1 MLQVCKSSFSN
12 ISCCCWFLSKLLV
25 DVPLTFITNRSDC
38 KMWIKWCTH
47 FSIARKNKSSPIN
60 LFIEIN
66 FREKKICAILKL
78 HFTKLTAIYILIK
91 FPTSHIYIYQ
101 RNIIIATSYENPSR
115 RIFLL
120 AFSGFIRFCPKHACY
135 PLYHLEHGIT
145 KATQTSRED
154 NYISAQL
161 HMKCWSKQVRHW
173 NFCRVMPRTHR
184 VHVQSEDF
192 AQRKYFGCVEHTVA
206 RNVA

>member
-1 MLQVCKSSFSN
+1 
-12 ISCCCWFLSKLLV
+12 
-25 DVPLTFITNRSDC
+25 
-38 KMWIKWCTH
+38 MWIKWCTH

-161 HMKCWSKQVRHW
+161 HMKCWSKQVLLVSSLEFLPCNAQNPQGACPVWRFRPEKIFW
-173 NFCRVMPRTHR
+173 LCRAHSCKECCI
-184 VHVQSEDF
+184 VQ
-192 AQRKYFGCVEHTVA
+192 H
-206 RNVA
+206 